1 MKLEPHDHKKAQRSS
16 PLPPGAAPLLT
27 PALCL
32 SLLCLTTT
40 PRRNARPHG
49 HGTGCTAMPNP
60 SSTPPP
66 APPAVATR
74 RRRRLLLPSTSSSSS
89 SAVATSASSSSSSS
103 GLSFSFPYFSP
114 APSPFH
120 HRFLSPLR
128 ASAVPFSWEHRPGI
142 PKTPARRASGSKA
155 KTPAALPL
163 PPSLLS
169 SKVSAVDGTFSSA
182 DGYLVVPPDA
192 KARRRRR
199 RPPAL
204 AASLT
209 DWLAVLSLYR
219 SCTRSRDC
227 LARTPPLRPRAP
239 APAKARLVD
248 RLTTHQ

>member
-142 PKTPARRASGSKA
+142 PKTPARQAARASGKA
-155 KTPAALPL
+155 KTAAAAALPLPLPLPL

-169 SKVSAVDGTFSSA
+169 SKVGAADGPFSSA
-182 DGYLVVPPDA
+182 ADGA
-192 KARRRRR
+192 KATRRRR

-204 AASLT
+204 AATLT

-219 SCTRSRDC
+219 SCTRTRSRDC
-227 LARTPPLRPRAP
+227 R
-239 APAKARLVD
+239 APAKARLID
-248 RLTTHQ
+248 RLTSHR